1 VREPDFQS
9 SSEIRRTRPQID
21 SEPNVTYKRQVK
33 LNYSILALSALFLS
47 SCGAPPPTPELPK
60 HVAAPIER
68 VLLDDSIDLGDIRQI
83 FEALNQSDKLKG
95 IAPWIQR
102 STDADLGRLGKL
114 LNDHI
119 FQTAL
124 DKKGLVA
131 LLSERVSSRS
141 FSSAAN
147 HSSRLGADQ
156 RKNLTELALAAVRSP
171 YWLELV
177 ERDIR
182 FISPELD
189 ESLKAMHQDFQ
200 KAWSPESPACESP
213 VIKTPSTLVD
223 DLTRFLGDRS
233 LRNQWVVF
241 TDSLV
246 DSWPIVGLL
255 RALRKVDRKY
265 AGKAFDG
272 MGDGLGKM
280 IRTPLDA
287 SKGPVPTQFDAF
299 SNLIL
304 ALNGP
309 SDGLFTA
316 IQKNLEKNPELVRM
330 IGDPLQPNLPDALFG
345 YAPFIPKIIFGLFI
359 AQLDP
364 KEALAITRKDWLA
377 MASDPNS
384 PEGRKVVSQVYL
396 ASVTATEFIRGAQKT
411 EAAPNFLSFNLP
423 IYLNSYVVAHWL
435 AQALAQNRAALELV
449 DEASFAAELWNLPV
463 SVKPF
468 ELDFTQPDPTK
479 ETVFNPARIQE
490 LTAFGMGA
498 FADRLSMN
506 SPIGLGGFV
515 YSVPAL
521 EGVPL
526 KEALSTAWLAMDEV
540 NGYSDGSGLVRAV
553 VHGFI
558 ARDSTGKSFLD
569 NLESANLLQ
578 TAHQQLASTSK
589 ETWKRVT
596 SMLFKGLGTGSSV
609 SEEPSALLSF
619 YEEDPKAQAK
629 FSRIL
634 SSVGALNALDAR
646 PETGLSALEAYQE
659 IVQGVGPIEWKAL
672 SDGWGFIASS
682 GLFATDLVDG
692 KSAPRFPS
700 AYSAVANGNSSGI
713 FRLAANL
720 EPNRYRALADFLDES
735 MREKAGVKGSALH
748 WDFLEEM
755 VQKSPRGVETLVA
768 LFFDGAGS
776 GIRDRFSAK
785 ERDWIVSFVHEG
797 GFRDLWTVLEPFIAK
812 GGGTGGW
819 VSSMRSLL
827 ADGTLKST
835 FRMLSLIKNERM
847 QAIGKLLQDLESS
860 GELLAILDSLD
871 FLVEKP
877 GN

>member
-1 VREPDFQS
+1 MK
-9 SSEIRRTRPQID
+9 
-21 SEPNVTYKRQVK
+21 VT
-33 LNYSILALSALFLS
+33 YSILAASALLLS

-83 FEALNQSDKLKG
+83 VEALNQSDKLKG
-95 IAPWIQR
+95 LAPWLER
-102 STDADLGRLGKL
+102 TSDKDLNRLGKL
-114 LNDHI
+114 LNDHV

-124 DKKGLVA
+124 DQKGLVA
-131 LLSERVSSRS
+131 LLSERVGSRA
-141 FSSAAN
+141 FSSAAK
-147 HSSRLGADQ
+147 HRSGLTAEQ
-156 RKNLTELALAAVRSP
+156 VKNLTELTLAAVRSP
-171 YWLELV
+171 FWVELV
-177 ERDIR
+177 ERDAR
-182 FISPELD
+182 FLSPELD

-200 KAWSPESPACESP
+200 KAWGAESPDCDSTDKKAFP
-213 VIKTPSTLVD
+213 TLVD

-233 LRNQWVVF
+233 LREQWVGF

-255 RALRKVDRKY
+255 RSVRKVDRKY
-265 AGKAFDG
+265 GGKAFDG
-272 MGDGLGKM
+272 MGDGLGRM
-280 IRTPLDA
+280 IRTPLDEK
-287 SKGPVPTQFDAF
+287 KGPVPTQFDAF

-345 YAPFIPKIIFGLFI
+345 YAPFIPKIIFGLFL

-364 KEALAITRKDWLA
+364 NEALAITRNDWLA
-377 MASDPNS
+377 MAADPNS
-384 PEGRKVVSQVYL
+384 PEGRKVISQVYL
-396 ASVTATEFIRGAQKT
+396 ASVTAIEFIRGAQKT

-435 AQALAQNRAALELV
+435 AQAVSQNKAALELV
-449 DEASFAAELWNLPV
+449 DEASFAVELWNLPV

-468 ELDFTQPDPTK
+468 ELDFTQPDPVK

-490 LTAFGMGA
+490 LTAFGMEA

-506 SPIGLGGFV
+506 SPIGLGGFA
-515 YSVPAL
+515 YSVPAV
-521 EGVPL
+521 EGVSL

-540 NGYSDGSGLVRAV
+540 NGYSDGSGLVRAAI
-553 VHGFI
+553 HGFI
-558 ARDSTGKSFLD
+558 KRDSTGKSFLD

-596 SMLFKGLGTGSSV
+596 SMLFNGLGTGSSV
-609 SEEPSALLSF
+609 SDEPSALLSF
-619 YEEDPKAQAK
+619 YEEDPKAQEK

-634 SSVGALNALDAR
+634 SSVGALKALDAQ
-646 PETGLSALEAYQE
+646 PKSGLSAMEAYQE
-659 IVQGVGPIEWKAL
+659 IVQGVGPIEWKTL
-672 SDGWGFIASS
+672 SDGWAFIANS

-692 KSAPRFPS
+692 KGVPRFPS
-700 AYSAVANGNSSGI
+700 AYSALANGNSSGI

-720 EPNRYRALADFLDES
+720 EPNRYRTLADFLDES

-755 VQKSPRGVETLVA
+755 VQKSPRGVETLVE

-785 ERDWIVSFVHEG
+785 ERNWIVNFVQEG
-797 GFRDLWTVLEPFIAK
+797 GFRDLWTVIEPSIRK

-819 VSSMRSLL
+819 VSSVRSLL
-827 ADGTLKST
+827 ADGTLKTS

-871 FLVEKP
+871 FLVEPP